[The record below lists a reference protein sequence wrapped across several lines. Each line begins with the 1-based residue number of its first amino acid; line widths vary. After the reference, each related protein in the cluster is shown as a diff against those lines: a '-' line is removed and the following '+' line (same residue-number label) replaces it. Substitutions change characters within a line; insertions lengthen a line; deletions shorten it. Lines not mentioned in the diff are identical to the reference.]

1 MEYMA
6 SNLKLQKQ
14 LISSKNILIIQDI
27 DGVCIPLVKDP
38 MTRVLESKYI
48 YAVKEF
54 AEEFFVLTCG
64 EHEGL
69 RGVNRIIER
78 SLRSTTCLLYTSPSP
93 RDGLLS
99 RMPSSA

>member
-6 SNLKLQKQ
+6 SNLNEQKQ
-14 LISSKNILIIQDI
+14 LISSKNILFIQDI

-38 MTRVLESKYI
+38 MTRELESKYI

-78 SLRSTTCLLYTSPSP
+78 SLRSTTEPKNKGYI
-93 RDGLLS
+93 
-99 RMPSSA
+99 

>member
-1 MEYMA
+1 MA
-6 SNLKLQKQ
+6 SNLKVQKQ
-14 LISSKNILIIQDI
+14 LISSKNVLFIQDI

-38 MTRVLESKYI
+38 MKRELELKYI

-64 EHEGL
+64 EHEGP

-78 SLRSTTCLLYTSPSP
+78 SLKSTNEPKN
-93 RDGLLS
+93 LS
-99 RMPSSA
+99 LIHI